1 MLTAKVECMT
11 RDTSGMDEDCNSH
24 NCGEC
29 HLCYEQGNMGEQV
42 EYLQMAIKALEEPQ
56 WILCSEELPEK
67 NGVYLVCYEDVT
79 VPLDWFNGKWFFY
92 KSNPAVEE
100 TGTIIAWMQ
109 MPEPWKE
116 GDVE

>member
-1 MLTAKVECMT
+1 MT
-11 RDTSGMDEDCNSH
+11 REEAREFLLSIANQLGCIGVENLTDRD
-24 NCGEC
+24 GER
-29 HLCYEQGNMGEQV
+29 MRD
-42 EYLQMAIKALEEPQ
+42 AIQALEEPQ
-56 WILCSEELPEK
+56 WIPCSEELPEK

>member
-1 MLTAKVECMT
+1 MT
-11 RDTSGMDEDCNSH
+11 RTEAIDILKNTIVRFGRINGKTAYAEA
-24 NCGEC
+24 
-29 HLCYEQGNMGEQV
+29 
-42 EYLQMAIKALEEPQ
+42 LQMAIKALAEPH